1 MPYSKVKC
9 LLFNFLNKNII
20 HKHWFSWRMICG
32 GMQNCNYIIK
42 NFKTIPMDHRTRI
55 NKTQTAREN
64 AFRYK
69 ITSASRE
76 IWSLLYFSPR
86 SKYRQRKWTYLILN
100 LCWFCNL
107 PFFFTSCFVGLQ
119 NVKSFQ
125 TRWKTKTKFLCVCC
139 SDYCINPINRTTK
152 T

>member
-107 PFFFTSCFVGLQ
+107 PFFLLLALLVFKTSRVFRHVGKQKQ
-119 NVKSFQ
+119 NF
-125 TRWKTKTKFLCVCC
+125 CVCVA
-139 SDYCINPINRTTK
+139 RTIA
-152 T
+152 